1 MWHEVFKCI
10 SNVNIIQT
18 HELFLF
24 IIYAFANKNAYYKQN
39 FSIPLSMN
47 FLLVLLA
54 SVFISLAWLLP
65 IHYHPWVTYTG
76 ELYAF
81 FALITLAL
89 LLIKEKVHIP
99 KLSLG
104 LVVLAIVP
112 FGQFYFGKVF
122 FFSNALMS
130 SIYIL
135 GLWFAIIFGYN
146 LCIGKFNRE
155 KTFTTLCYVFL
166 LSGVLTAL
174 IAICQWLN
182 LDDVIPGI
190 SRQINARPYANF
202 AQPNNMATFLL
213 MALLACLYLYE
224 KQKVKTSLLVSCAF
238 VMLISLAL
246 SQSRTSWVACA
257 CILVYLGYQQYKA
270 QITIKW
276 YALTAWL
283 VVFIGLIFLFPTL
296 GVYLSQFSDDQIKSV
311 DIARRATGDMSRLAI
326 WQQMLHAVEY
336 RPWFGYG
343 WFQSSTAYTTIS
355 EYFQGPVWVRSAH
368 NFVLDFI
375 LWNGVIIGVPFLV
388 YFAFWGVQLQKYVK
402 SKESIIGI
410 LMVGVFIV
418 HAMLEF
424 PQNYAYFLLPVGF
437 ILGTIQAQNVLKTDI
452 VLPSIFMRLSFAIGL
467 LLLALIYRDYDVAS
481 SRLSQAMKFE
491 KSPEKITNHQ
501 PVYLLTEFKHRVDWV
516 KMDPYT
522 KVSDQQIQDISHIVL
537 LYPTSYNMVKFA
549 RLLAFNGYEADA
561 RHQLKMI
568 KIIRKA
574 DIPYEDILKP

>member
-1 MWHEVFKCI
+1 
-10 SNVNIIQT
+10 
-18 HELFLF
+18 
-24 IIYAFANKNAYYKQN
+24 
-39 FSIPLSMN
+39 MN

-54 SVFISLAWLLP
+54 SVFISLAWLIP

-81 FALITLAL
+81 FALITLAAL
-89 LLIKEKVHIP
+89 LVKEKVHIP
-99 KLSLG
+99 KLTLG
-104 LVVLAIVP
+104 LVALAIVP
-112 FGQFYFGKVF
+112 LGQFLFGKVF

-146 LCIGKFNRE
+146 LSMGKFNRE
-155 KTFTTLCYVFL
+155 QTFTTLSYVFL
-166 LSGVLTAL
+166 LSGVLTAF

-182 LDDVIPGI
+182 LDEILPGI
-190 SRQINARPYANF
+190 TRLVNARPYANF

-213 MALLACLYLYE
+213 MALLACLYLFE
-224 KQKVKTSLLVSCAF
+224 KQKIKASVLVSCTF

-257 CILVYLGYQQYKA
+257 CILAYLGYQQFKG
-270 QITIKW
+270 QIIIKW
-276 YALTAWL
+276 YTLTAWL
-283 VVFIGLIFLFPTL
+283 AVFVGLIFLFPVL
-296 GVYLSQFSDDQIKSV
+296 GAYLSQFSDAQIKSV

-326 WQQMLHAVEY
+326 WKQMLHAVEHQ
-336 RPWFGYG
+336 PWFGYG

-368 NFVLDFI
+368 NFILDFI
-375 LWNGVIIGVPFLV
+375 LWNGAIIGVPFLA
-388 YFAFWGVQLQKYVK
+388 YFSYWGYQLQKHVK
-402 SKESIIGI
+402 STESIIGI

-437 ILGTIQAQNVLKTDI
+437 IIGVIQAQRVLNTDI
-452 VLPSIFMRLSFAIGL
+452 VVSPVFMKLSFVAGII
-467 LLLALIYRDYDVAS
+467 LLAVIYRDYDVAS
-481 SRLSQAMKFE
+481 TRLSQAMKYE
-491 KSPEKITNHQ
+491 KTPEKITNYQ
-501 PVYLLTEFKHRVDWV
+501 PVLLLTEFKHRIEWV
-516 KMDPYT
+516 KMDPYS
-522 KVSDQQIQDISHIVL
+522 KVSPQQIEDISHIVL

-549 RLLAFNGYEADA
+549 RLLAFNGYEAEA
-561 RHQLKMI
+561 KHQLKMI

-574 DIPYEDILKP
+574 DIPYENILKSEF